1 MRIIGFAGP
10 KYAGKDTAADYLVS
24 ENIHTGKN
32 LFAKRPF
39 AEPLKASLQYI
50 FNLSLEEVE
59 DPILK
64 ETKLNRWPFEK
75 PRKLMQDTAKAFRAI
90 YGGDVFANSWEGRI
104 RGEPASCIIVP
115 DLRHT
120 EELDKFEKLGGCL
133 FYIQNDKAA
142 DDLSEAR
149 SRNDPLAADVSESM
163 HELLKRRAK
172 AIILNNGTLGDLYQ
186 GVAKA
191 VHEQLGDWNDWPAET
206 TTAHQL
212 RTGQQ

>member
-10 KYAGKDTAADYLVS
+10 KYAGKDTAADYLMS
-24 ENIHTGKN
+24 ENVRTGKN
-32 LFAKRPF
+32 LFAKRSF
-39 AEPLKASLQYI
+39 AAPLKASLQHI

-64 ETKLNRWPFEK
+64 ETPLNRWPFVE
-75 PRKLMQDTAKAFRAI
+75 PRKLMQDTAKAIRAI

-104 RGEPASCIIVP
+104 RGEPAACIIVP

-120 EELDKFEKLGGCL
+120 EELDKFEALGGNL

-142 DDLSEAR
+142 DALSEAR
-149 SRNDPLAADVSESM
+149 SVNDPLASDVSESM
-163 HELLKRRAK
+163 HELLMRRAK
-172 AIILNNGTLGDLYQ
+172 TIIPNNGSLSELYQ
-186 GVAKA
+186 NVAKA
-191 VHEQLGDWNDWPAET
+191 VHTYIGDWNEWPAET
-206 TTAHQL
+206 TTLHKL